1 MHSARIASRY
11 AVCRRQF
18 RTVDGKKEERKLLDY
33 QIHMSII
40 GPHLCTGFVI
50 GFTALL
56 IKQLNAKALRQINEK
71 NDFKL
76 LDVLHHFTSGLK
88 AFATES

>member
-1 MHSARIASRY
+1 MYLMA
-11 AVCRRQF
+11 
-18 RTVDGKKEERKLLDY
+18 KEYIQKHKFTDKNVQPVLL
-33 QIHMSII
+33 
-40 GPHLCTGFVI
+40 LCVKIF
-50 GFTALL
+50 AL
-56 IKQLNAKALRQINEK
+56 KQLNAKALRQINEK